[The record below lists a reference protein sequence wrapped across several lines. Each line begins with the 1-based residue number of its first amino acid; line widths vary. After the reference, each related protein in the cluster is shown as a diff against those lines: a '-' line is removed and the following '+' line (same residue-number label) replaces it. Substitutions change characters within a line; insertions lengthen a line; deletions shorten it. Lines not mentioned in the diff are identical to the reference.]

1 MNGTQIS
8 DTQRNNRTALT
19 GHTIEAL
26 IVVVFYAC
34 RFIRGERSLGY
45 FLVITALALIP
56 VMLGQFFFFR
66 DRETGMIK
74 HTVGIGFAITY
85 SFMVLTTE
93 EANIYV
99 LVIPMIL
106 LVSVF
111 NDVKFS
117 VQINIGTVI
126 LSLIMT
132 IGGAFTGKFGYQ
144 GSDEA
149 IVQVTA
155 MILVAVYS
163 IYAAQTSNANNQQ
176 KMENIKEAQSKTELL
191 CPNIPFRSLDNG
203 YETAKKDLALL
214 ENDNK
219 LKRVHGD
226 AISLRCNNDWRTF
239 SCDRIVCCH
248 KGICPLANRDFY
260 KKKPDTRLDTHCIKT
275 GVQLWRRERDSNPC
289 EIALKRF
296 SRHNNHADFKGF

>member
-163 IYAAQTSNANNQQ
+163 IYAAHTSNANNQQ
-176 KMENIKEAQSKTELL
+176 KMEKIKEAQSFCCPIFPICHNRCRVEWKISMEKLRTSTVLL
-191 CPNIPFRSLDNG
+191 N
-203 YETAKKDLALL
+203 
-214 ENDNK
+214 
-219 LKRVHGD
+219 
-226 AISLRCNNDWRTF
+226 
-239 SCDRIVCCH
+239 
-248 KGICPLANRDFY
+248 
-260 KKKPDTRLDTHCIKT
+260 
-275 GVQLWRRERDSNPC
+275 
-289 EIALKRF
+289 
-296 SRHNNHADFKGF
+296 